1 MGNETEIPST
11 DGLDISGS
19 KVETSGNTF
28 SNLSDK
34 GISIG
39 ENSIIMIKNNNFNDN
54 NLAIAV
60 KDGSKAF
67 VDQNQFNHNNIDIS
81 MYVKKKIYN
90 NPSLYTILRN
100 KSLNLKIDNGDIIYP
115 KNLQNNFQSIK

>member
-1 MGNETEIPST
+1 
-11 DGLDISGS
+11 
-19 KVETSGNTF
+19 
-28 SNLSDK
+28 
-34 GISIG
+34 
-39 ENSIIMIKNNNFNDN
+39 MIKNNNFNDN

-100 KSLNLKIDNGDIIYP
+100 ESLNLKIDNGDIIYP
-115 KNLQNNFQSIK
+115 KNLQNSFQSIK